1 MDANEKYCPNCKRTL
16 PLDAFHK
23 NKRLST
29 GRSTYCK
36 ECHNARSRVSKA
48 KAREVNRSERVR

>member
-1 MDANEKYCPNCKRTL
+1 LE
-16 PLDAFHK
+16 AFHH
-23 NKRLST
+23 NKRLAN

-48 KAREVNRSERVR
+48 KAREKRKILPKLS